1 MKRWYV
7 SVLLTLVAAVLCCAQ
22 DDTPQTTL
30 PNPLAPAQSDTSSAD
45 IKGSFPIM
53 LAKGLDS
60 KKMKEGDVVVC
71 QTVAALHSRSGLLI
85 PSGSKVIGHITQAT
99 ARSKGSPDSTLAM
112 MFDKIE
118 IAKGKELP
126 MKGTLQAV
134 GPSLGDDSPNSGGP
148 STPVLMG
155 GHSASGGSSAGTTPP
170 PQATNTMNAPTS
182 RPILLAT
189 SQGVLG
195 VKNLQMDANGVLS
208 SPGKEV
214 RLDSGAQLLIRAEI
228 STPVQ

>member
-1 MKRWYV
+1 
-7 SVLLTLVAAVLCCAQ
+7 VLLTLFAAALCWAQ
-22 DDTPQTTL
+22 NDTPQATA
-30 PNPLAPAQSDTSSAD
+30 PNPAAPTQSDSSNAD
-45 IKGSFPIM
+45 IKGSFPVM
-53 LAKGLDS
+53 LVKGVDS
-60 KKMKEGDVVVC
+60 KKTKEGDVVVC
-71 QTVAALHSRSGLLI
+71 QTVAALHSPSGLLI

-112 MFDKIE
+112 TFDKIE

-134 GPSLGDDSPNSGGP
+134 GPSMGDDSMNSGGP
-148 STPVLMG
+148 SSNVLMG
-155 GHSASGGSSAGTTPP
+155 GHSSSGGSSAGTTPP
-170 PQATNTMNAPTS
+170 PQATSTMNAPTS
-182 RPILLAT
+182 KPILLAT

-214 RLDSGAQLLIRAEI
+214 RLDGGAQLLIRAEI